1 LTKIHYFTFVII
13 VAIFGLSAQ
22 ASIREIVGHNTT
34 EQLVLAQKRL
44 THWMRYT
51 LEWSSKLLSHSID
64 DINRESNRLNSDN
77 VMGDYTPEQT
87 PESVINAAP
96 PISLFYNSG
105 QKPKAWTNQQ
115 GRAQGFAFDV
125 AAAILTQAKIK
136 FIAKGVPFNRGLKQT
151 KQCNGLM
158 TGVFKTKERQKSL
171 SYSLPIVPDKAV
183 VITRA
188 DSTFEY
194 KKMSDLN
201 GKRIAYL
208 RGAAFGDEFEQA
220 VGQFKAA
227 TLQQPATM
235 LKLLLK
241 GRVDVVILNPGRATV
256 EYAALDAGIYMNQ
269 LKIAP
274 TQLAQVD
281 NYLVFCNQQHK
292 KNQPM
297 LRRINSAITTLKQ
310 SGRFDQIMAAY

>member
-1 LTKIHYFTFVII
+1 MI
-13 VAIFGLSAQ
+13 VAVFALSAQ
-22 ASIREIVGHNTT
+22 AGMGE
-34 EQLVLAQKRL
+34 VLAQNNADQVARGHEWL
-44 THWMRYT
+44 IHWMKNIQ
-51 LEWSSKLLSHSID
+51 EWAGKPINHSLD
-64 DINRESNRLNSDN
+64 NINREPNRLNSDYII
-77 VMGDYTPEQT
+77 GDDTPKQT
-87 PESVINAAP
+87 SKSVVSAAP
-96 PISLFYNSG
+96 PITLFYNSG

-151 KQCNGLM
+151 KRCHGLM
-158 TGVFKTKERQKSL
+158 TGVFKTKEREKSL

-183 VITRA
+183 VVTRA

-194 KKMSDLN
+194 KKISDLN
-201 GKRIAYL
+201 GKHIAYL

-220 VGQFKAA
+220 VGQFTVA
-227 TLQQPATM
+227 TLQKPATM

-241 GRVDVVILNPGRATV
+241 GRVEVVILNPGRATV
-256 EYAALDAGIYMNQ
+256 EYAAQDAGIYMDQ
-269 LKIAP
+269 LKIASTP
-274 TQLAQVD
+274 LAQVD
-281 NYLVFCNQQHK
+281 NYLVFCNQQPD

-310 SGRFDQIMAAY
+310 SGRIAQIMAAY

>member
-1 LTKIHYFTFVII
+1 LNKKHYYTLIIIIAALALSTK
-13 VAIFGLSAQ
+13 AGK
-22 ASIREIVGHNTT
+22 REIVGHNNA
-34 EQLVLAQKRL
+34 EQLVLTQERL
-44 THWMRYT
+44 VHSMRYT
-51 LEWSSKLLSHSID
+51 LERTGKPVSQSFDNLMSSD
-64 DINRESNRLNSDN
+64 
-77 VMGDYTPEQT
+77 TPEQT
-87 PESVINAAP
+87 SRSVVNAAP

-105 QKPKAWTNQQ
+105 QKPKAWTNQH

-151 KQCNGLM
+151 QKCNGLM

-183 VITRA
+183 VVTRA
-188 DSTFEY
+188 DSKFEY

-201 GKRIAYL
+201 DKHIAYL

-220 VGQFKAA
+220 VDHFKVA
-227 TLQQPATM
+227 TLQNPATM

-256 EYAALDAGIYMNQ
+256 EYAAQDAGIHMEQ
-269 LKIAP
+269 LKIASTP
-274 TQLAQVD
+274 LAQVD
-281 NYLVFCNQQHK
+281 NYLVFCNQQRQ